1 VAVSKKLF
9 EEWKKTT
16 PLAGV
21 KPNVGGMHEGHGP
34 RRSTLAT
41 DHTDSTDSFKEHASC
56 TSS

>member
-1 VAVSKKLF
+1 MEKLF